1 MFPKHHLL
9 TCWIVCASWCCLAA
23 FRPSGDLLDYKIM
36 TDIYFSQLSVEA
48 LFWEREPRSRED
60 ENSKSAE
67 ASCFKT
73 FNAFTVSHFTTA
85 VSLQQIDIF
94 LVFFSGNRR
103 SEHWF
108 DFLDFFWKLAHSK
121 SSSKE
126 GSPGIS
132 LLENT
137 FLDESESWSDSHLES
152 HTRVITIHESSA
164 TFQGNVQQ
172 AKRGQTQRKS
182 LRPVSGP
189 RWAAADGDV
198 EAWTADSQPVRR
210 QKKRSAASRRPGR
223 LLFTQRYAQL
233 SPGRSLFRGHK
244 RRPCAPV
251 HNGANK
257 LFVSGTTRA
266 HTHTHIRSE
275 ASVSGSH
282 SFSGLC
288 K

>member
-9 TCWIVCASWCCLAA
+9 TCWIVCASRCCLSA
-23 FRPSGDLLDYKIM
+23 FQPSGDLLDYKIM
-36 TDIYFSQLSVEA
+36 TDIYFSQLNVEA

-60 ENSKSAE
+60 ENVKE
-67 ASCFKT
+67 KT
-73 FNAFTVSHFTTA
+73 FNAFTVSRCTTA

-94 LVFFSGNRR
+94 LVSFRKQKKWTLIWLFG
-103 SEHWF
+103 
-108 DFLDFFWKLAHSK
+108 LFWKLAHSK

-152 HTRVITIHESSA
+152 HTRVITIHASSA
-164 TFQGNVQQ
+164 TFQGNLQQ
-172 AKRGQTQRKS
+172 AKCGQTQRKG

-198 EAWTADSQPVRR
+198 EAWTADNQPVRR
-210 QKKRSAASRRPGR
+210 QKKRSTASRRPGR
-223 LLFTQRYAQL
+223 LLFTQRYAEL
-233 SPGRSLFRGHK
+233 SRGRSLFRGHK
-244 RRPCAPV
+244 RRPCAPI

-266 HTHTHIRSE
+266 HTHTHSQGSE
-275 ASVSGSH
+275 CQKGSH